1 MPSENKNQTPSSP
14 QFRRYAVGRIRETGK
29 TIKEVAASLGIS
41 YVSLR
46 SWQRQE
52 QTDLDEHG
60 DRLNNHE
67 RVEVR
72 ELIDEMHLQDKKGD

>member
-1 MPSENKNQTPSSP
+1 MPLDIKSPSSP
-14 QFRRYAVGRIRETGK
+14 QFRRYAVARIRETGR
-29 TIKEVAASLGIS
+29 TMREVAASLGIS

-72 ELIDEMHLQDKKGD
+72 ELIDEMHQQQEKPD